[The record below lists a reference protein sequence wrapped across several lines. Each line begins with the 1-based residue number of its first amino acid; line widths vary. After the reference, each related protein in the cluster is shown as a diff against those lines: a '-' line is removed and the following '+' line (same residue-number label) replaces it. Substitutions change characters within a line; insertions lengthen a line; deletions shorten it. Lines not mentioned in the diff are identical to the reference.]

1 MIIKAHPARELL
13 FAAKRRLGLDH
24 VQIGEDAVFALAREL
39 EAQGRAWAEAAF
51 ASFLEDNQDRQ
62 RLRLSDLR
70 RLSDTHVKEALD
82 DGES

>member
-13 FAAKRRLGLDH
+13 QQAKRLLGLDD
-24 VQIGEDAVFALAREL
+24 VQIGGDAVYALAREL
-39 EAQGRAWAEAAF
+39 ETQGRAWAEAAF